1 MQSALTIGF
10 EDSGMLRLRHTLA
23 AGVILAAASLSTRPA
38 RSQANQPPPPLL
50 CVTRE
55 SEDLSELVPERKFV
69 SAFVSS
75 PVDVAL
81 GVYATGWAEGR
92 DTTGALGIEILKN
105 NIIVAK
111 SPLKKGEGRLDASFS
126 TNVSI
131 AAGEQAKI
139 SAKLIGR
146 AKNFHYIRMG
156 VRNSQNCPS

>member
-1 MQSALTIGF
+1 MQGAVTIGF
-10 EDSGMLRLRHTLA
+10 KDGGMLHLRHTLM
-23 AGVILAAASLSTRPA
+23 AGMILAAASFSTPPA
-38 RSQANQPPPPLL
+38 RSQANQPQPLL

-111 SPLKKGEGRLDASFS
+111 SPLKKGDGRLDASFS
-126 TNVSI
+126 TNVPM

-156 VRNSQNCPS
+156 IRNSQNCPS